1 MSGKLLNNTFRRFF
15 RRTPIGMVTPI
26 SIKFLLVIGALALF
40 AVLAIIPHKTLA
52 DNLMSITAIA
62 SAIIALLALSFSF
75 VTFQSIDTVSVISK
89 MEGNVLENNH
99 YIKNII
105 GLIGNFEKGT
115 YGSITKQE
123 EAVEAFL
130 GQLRVFEKKRQKV
143 TSGTLLADELQ
154 FSIDFVPL
162 MAFLMIN
169 PNRYEEGNS
178 WEKARTKIVVRY
190 FRNEYY
196 NYIKSLSEYLEE
208 LEKNA
213 NGSIRVLREAVSL
226 IEATSK
232 YQFAQNL
239 KFSEE
244 NSYKEIFKED
254 AEQSYTA
261 IMTID
266 SNLLRNASCRC
277 LYFKYLGLCYLN
289 SSLNML
295 PGSRNID
302 TNNLI
307 KAREQFLSMD
317 SNEQYFIQDNL
328 NKAKDC
334 FSKVIELADNDMF
347 WNTIYFDLARVE
359 FYQAWFR
366 VVLEDKIIWKHSI
379 EKAIENRFRLVCNL
393 NQALCVHD
401 IKPFYDKHNP
411 IDEMTSYFRSA
422 MIEQYFQAV
431 LFDIAFMLLW
441 DEEKK
446 EDDTML
452 LLCRDFNYL
461 PNDKLPQRSRTF
473 DKDFQILKKYFEE
486 KYRKS

>member
-1 MSGKLLNNTFRRFF
+1 MSGKILNNLFRRFF

-26 SIKFLLVIGALALF
+26 SIKFLVGIGSLALF
-40 AVLAIIPHKTLA
+40 AVLVIIRYKSLA

-123 EAVEAFL
+123 EAIEAFL
-130 GQLRVFEKKRQKV
+130 SQLNVFEEKRQKV

-169 PNRYEEGNS
+169 PNRYEDGNS

-196 NYIKSLSEYLEE
+196 YYIKSLSEYLEE

-239 KFSEE
+239 KFWS
-244 NSYKEIFKED
+244 NQEIFKED

-295 PGSRNID
+295 PDSRNID
-302 TNNLI
+302 IDNLI
-307 KAREQFLSMD
+307 KARERYLLMD
-317 SNEQYFIQDNL
+317 SEKQYFIQDNL
-328 NKAKDC
+328 GKAKDC

-347 WNTIYFDLARVE
+347 WKTIYFDLARVE
-359 FYQAWFR
+359 FYQTWFGNNPQ
-366 VVLEDKIIWKHSI
+366 DKDMWKHSMK
-379 EKAIENRFRLVCNL
+379 KAIENRFRLVCNL
-393 NQALCVHD
+393 NQALCNR
-401 IKPFYDKHNP
+401 KNQLQYDKQNP
-411 IDEMTSYFRSA
+411 IEEETSYFRAA
-422 MIEQYFQAV
+422 MIEQYHQAV
-431 LFDIAFMLLW
+431 LFDITFRMLIEG
-441 DEEKK
+441 DEDENKRLLFDDFSRLPK
-446 EDDTML
+446 E
-452 LLCRDFNYL
+452 R
-461 PNDKLPQRSRTF
+461 LPQRSRTF
-473 DKDFQILKKYFEE
+473 DKDFQKLRSHFNNKYMNT
-486 KYRKS
+486 